1 LESFPVPKDLNT
13 CVLALERMDIWAQRK
28 PTLSAKLREAE
39 AEIDEIVLAAFT
51 TLSEDE
57 RRYMIQRTKE
67 FPLNQVLIR
76 DEPGAPTK
84 QLPVKY
90 WKTGER
96 YRV

>member
-1 LESFPVPKDLNT
+1 
-13 CVLALERMDIWAQRK
+13 MGIWTQRK
-28 PTLSAKLREAE
+28 PTLSEKLRGVE
-39 AEIDEIVLAAFT
+39 AEIDDIVLAAFI
-51 TLSEDE
+51 TLNEGE
-57 RRYMIQRTKE
+57 RRYVVQRTKE
-67 FPLNQVLIR
+67 FPFNQILVR